1 MQQYCGQKFK
11 CSGWWWTNKFRWPI
25 IQKKNIAY
33 TQYYIANAK
42 NISQFLKKNLLA
54 ASWKPCYAWHIY
66 CVVNFKQFKCYDPLR
81 FCSDFV
87 KISIYI
93 FRQHAEIFRSIS
105 FVAFKVW
112 AFKDRQVLSN
122 FTEWWGKLKS
132 AMFKL

>member
-11 CSGWWWTNKFRWPI
+11 CSGWWWTNLDGLLS
-25 IQKKNIAY
+25 KKNIAY
-33 TQYYIANAK
+33 TQNYIANAK
-42 NISQFLKKNLLA
+42 NISQFLKKKLLA
-54 ASWKPCYAWHIY
+54 ASWKPCYACHIY
-66 CVVNFKQFKCYDPLR
+66 CVVNFKQFKYYDPLT

-112 AFKDRQVLSN
+112 AFKD
-122 FTEWWGKLKS
+122 FTERWGKLKS